1 MSEPSAQPAQ
11 SSAPYELDGDWWTDP
26 TVFLT
31 AFELSLDL
39 IVVLNSDMTIRYA
52 NPAVERTLQRDAHDG
67 SVLELVHPD
76 DLASVVNELGSGR
89 RSGSAAFRIRAGNGE
104 WRWLEGTGV
113 DLREQHDLGGIV
125 VVARDVTESRQA
137 TAALAESEERYR
149 TMVETLAEGVMVFDT
164 AGRILSLNPAAEQ
177 ILGRSRNELI
187 ASSAMEEAWSPLDS
201 SGEVIPPERRPIAV
215 TLRTGQPQRGVVL
228 APDTPDGQRVWLSVN
243 TTQIPG
249 PDGEPGGVVCSFTD
263 ITEIMAS
270 QAVLLTS
277 EQRFRSLVAESP
289 DIVLTITLEG
299 IARYVSPAVEPLLG
313 YSPGDVIGT
322 SLFDLIHPDD
332 HELSIERIA
341 KSLDDPDYHDLTRLR
356 VRTRDGEY
364 RWVEIVVS
372 NRLDDPVVA
381 GIIVNARDITDR
393 VDVEHQ
399 LAKERDRYERLVDEL
414 PDVVLRVD
422 ADLTVVYA
430 NPVARRAVAD
440 SDDPDLLDGGT
451 DRVRAAIE
459 QARDTGRPMRIEQRG
474 SREGDVRWYDIAVIP
489 ERNADDRVDYLTVI
503 ARDVTPYRREEERL
517 RQQTLEDT
525 LTGLANRVAFEQ
537 QLQRAL
543 DGLRHHHDGT
553 VAVLFLDLDRFK
565 YVNDT
570 LGHQAGDRLLVEVA
584 DRFRDAVRPGDLVA
598 RFGGDEFAVLPDR
611 LTTQADAEVLAER
624 IHQLLLD
631 PIRIDGND
639 VRISASI
646 GVATTDGH
654 QATTANEL
662 IQHADL
668 AMYRAKREGRARTA
682 VHE

>member
-1 MSEPSAQPAQ
+1 VSEIDWGRAPAP
-11 SSAPYELDGDWWTDP
+11 ANLDGDWWKDP
-26 TVFLT
+26 AAFLT

-52 NPAVERTLQRDAHDG
+52 NPAVEHTLQHDEHMG

-76 DLASVVNELGSGR
+76 DLATVVDALGSGQQA
-89 RSGSAAFRIRAGNGE
+89 GSAAFRIRAADGE

-113 DLREQHDLGGIV
+113 DLRGKHDLGGIV
-125 VVARDVTESRQA
+125 VVARDVTDTRAA
-137 TAALAESEERYR
+137 TLSLAESEERYR
-149 TMVETLAEGVMVFDT
+149 TVVNTLAEGVMVFDA
-164 AGRILSLNPAAEQ
+164 AGRIVSMNPAAER
-177 ILGRSRNELI
+177 ILGRNHAELEAQPADD
-187 ASSAMEEAWSPLDS
+187 ASWAPLDS
-201 SGEVIPPERRPIAV
+201 SGEVIPVERRPIAI
-215 TLRTGQPQRGVVL
+215 TIRTGQPQRGVVL
-228 APDTPDGQRVWLSVN
+228 APNMPDGSRVWLSVN

-289 DIVLTITLEG
+289 DIVLTITVEG
-299 IARYVSPAVEPLLG
+299 IARYVSPAVQPLLG
-313 YSPGDVIGT
+313 YTPGDVIGT
-322 SLFDLIHPDD
+322 SVFDLIHPDD
-332 HELSIERIA
+332 HEVSISRIL

-356 VRTRDGEY
+356 VRTKQGDY

-372 NRLDDPVVA
+372 NRIDDPVVG

-393 VDVEHQ
+393 VEIEHE
-399 LAKERDRYERLVDEL
+399 LATERDRYERLVGEL
-414 PDVVLRVD
+414 PDLILRLD
-422 ADLTVVYA
+422 AQLNVVYA
-430 NPVARRAVAD
+430 NPVANRALVANP
-440 SDDPDLLDGGT
+440 DPELSGAGVPGL
-451 DRVRAAIE
+451 REAIE
-459 QARDTGRPMRIEQRG
+459 AARTTGRATHVERQTTRDGE
-474 SREGDVRWYDIAVIP
+474 VRWYDITALP
-489 ERNADDRVDYLTVI
+489 ELDGNDDVEFVTVI
-503 ARDVTPYRREEERL
+503 ARDVTPYRQEEQRL

-525 LTGLANRVAFEQ
+525 LTGLANRTAFEQ
-537 QLQRAL
+537 QLEDAL
-543 DGLRHHHDGT
+543 EARRHHRGT

-565 YVNDT
+565 YVNDS
-570 LGHQAGDRLLVEVA
+570 LGHRAGDELLVAVA

-611 LTTQADAEVLAER
+611 LAAPHDAEALADR
-624 IHQLLLD
+624 IHQLLLE

-646 GVATTDGH
+646 GVASTDGEPS
-654 QATTANEL
+654 TTATEL